1 MATSDQTLS
10 ALNEVRGYQ
19 KPDDLGIGEWIWGA
33 LQGDFNPERTSG
45 QIGFDMVVSL
55 VPLVDTILDL
65 RDLVANIRLYRKDPD
80 NKVTMFLIATTAIG
94 FVPEIGTVAKS
105 ALRLV
110 WIYLKPL
117 IKHADDFTNVS
128 KLVAA
133 TNRACDLALPRL
145 TEYLQ
150 HNQIAK
156 WATQGKIPD
165 VYKFISQNILMA
177 RDKINPAVLKNL
189 LSEKFDALRS
199 LLNKIRLIV
208 RPNIRTE
215 VDDILKSLDAFQKA
229 ISDCIQEY
237 AQPIRTV
244 LKVLAKR
251 LDDQAWRVETYRTNR
266 GWIAPISDTSSA
278 KLINAQPPAWVKPIT
293 GPLDYPPIKL
303 KDIAVKK
310 LMKQY
315 PNHPTLS
322 PENIATFSGRG
333 KGMLPDSIIG
343 PQKLY
348 RIIDPSNEGAGIFW
362 VSEAEFKAI
371 KDREEWRSRFAV
383 KPEWNQNGWFVE
395 YNVLPN
401 ETLSV
406 WRGPAASQKLEGTNY
421 FLEGGGEQIV
431 FFPSKRDEMHIVMP
445 RVDHETGA
453 DIRDYAGNLDRRV
466 EFTDV
471 TGEKVP
477 AKLRKQIVDQH
488 IKGPTETGWGATDYS
503 PEEANRILLNLPVTP

>member
-19 KPDDLGIGEWIWGA
+19 KPDDVGIGEWIWGA
-33 LQGDFNPERTSG
+33 LQGDFNPERTNG
-45 QIGFDMVVSL
+45 QIGFDMGVSL
-55 VPLVDTILDL
+55 VPVVDTILDL

-94 FVPEIGTVAKS
+94 FIPEIGTVAKS
-105 ALRLV
+105 GLRLV
-110 WIYLKPL
+110 WVYLKLL

-128 KLVAA
+128 KLVAL

-156 WATQGKIPD
+156 WATREKIPD
-165 VYKFISQNILMA
+165 VYKFISK
-177 RDKINPAVLKNL
+177 KIIEVAASISPSALKGLIN
-189 LSEKFDALRS
+189 EKCDALKE
-199 LLNKIRLIV
+199 LLKKIRLIV
-208 RPNIRTE
+208 PTGIRAL
-215 VDDILKSLDAFQKA
+215 VDDNLKMLDEFRKA
-229 ISDCIQEY
+229 VSECVDDY
-237 AQPIRTV
+237 AQPVRTV
-244 LKVLAKR
+244 LKVVAKR
-251 LDDQAWRVETYRTNR
+251 LDDQAWRVEIYRTNR
-266 GWIAPISDTSSA
+266 GWIAPISESSSA
-278 KLINAQPPAWVKPIT
+278 KLVNAQPPAWVKPIT

-303 KDIAVKK
+303 IDIAAQK

-315 PNHPTLS
+315 PNHPALS
-322 PENIATFSGRG
+322 PDNISTFSARG
-333 KGMLPDSIIG
+333 KGMLPDNIIG

-362 VSEAEFKAI
+362 ISEAEFKAI

-383 KPEWNQNGWFVE
+383 KPEWNQNGWVVE
-395 YNVLPN
+395 YNVLPG
-401 ETLSV
+401 ETLAV

-421 FLEGGGEQIV
+421 FLQGGGEQIV
-431 FFPSKRDEMHIVMP
+431 FFPTKRDEMHTVMP

-471 TGEKVP
+471 AGEKVP
-477 AKLRKQIVDQH
+477 AKLRKRIVDQH

-503 PEEANRILLNLPVTP
+503 PEEAHRIILNLPITP